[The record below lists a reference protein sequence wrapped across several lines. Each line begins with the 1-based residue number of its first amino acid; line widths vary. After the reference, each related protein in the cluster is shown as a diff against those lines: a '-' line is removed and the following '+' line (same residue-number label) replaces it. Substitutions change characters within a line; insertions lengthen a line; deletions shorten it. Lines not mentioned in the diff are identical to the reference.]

1 MKKVLSV
8 LILYC
13 GFVFASTIKIAVA
26 ANVSYAMPKLI
37 EAFHKTNPSIDVQ
50 VLLGSS
56 GKLTAQIREGAPFEL
71 FMSANMKYPKALYEE
86 GFTLTKPVVYAK
98 GSLALLSSKK
108 WDFSKGLE
116 LLKSSAVK
124 KIAIANPKTAPYGKA
139 ALEAMQKAG
148 IYKDIKDKLI
158 YGQSVSQAVVYSI
171 IAADIGLVAKSA
183 LYSKKMRKYKKGQNW
198 IEVEPSLYDPIDQ
211 GVVLIKNSS
220 KEAKVFYDFILSK
233 RAKKIFEDFGYSER

>member
-8 LILYC
+8 LILFC

-86 GFTLTKPVVYAK
+86 GFALTKPVVYAK

-116 LLKSSAVK
+116 LLKSSDVK